1 MELCLQ
7 IIWIVFWILCSLCHN
22 IKQIMIIWL
31 SIKDYWKRDDN
42 NNNTIKM
49 YYIAEK
55 HRTTCIYY
63 EKAACTYQRPSASR
77 VPLSL
82 WSALGGYI
90 TAFDIEFQSSSL
102 PSYYLGTMLDRV
114 IQSSTNSLE
123 HITIKGGNVRDYG
136 YDI

>member
-1 MELCLQ
+1 MSSNYLDSFLD
-7 IIWIVFWILCSLCHN
+7 FSLTVPQYKTNHDN
-22 IKQIMIIWL
+22 MALYQRL
-31 SIKDYWKRDDN
+31 LETRNDN

-123 HITIKGGNVRDYG
+123 HITIKGGNVRDYV